1 MTQRQNI
8 FGFLLLSAIFVGW
21 LVYSESKSSDSEKY
35 TAANEP
41 KDSDGDGVLDEKD
54 QCPNEAGEINFFGCP
69 DGDTDRD
76 GVNDKMEAK
85 QGTDPK
91 NMDTDDD
98 GVDDNSDF
106 CPNDKGIKENKGCP
120 KKEPA
125 TSPVFDFDENKKVEI
140 KYNGDTYTIK
150 QGFISENGMLYNKMK
165 WRFYNGK
172 WQKQEIHN
180 SSGKWMKISE
190 ADINQVL
197 INCANK
203 KKTNS
208 GGKGN
213 SGESDLPPSPPAG
226 KVTTEADYQVLK
238 NLYNEILLRSDLGE
252 KLTKSDLQLWK
263 KYYAEI
269 TNGKSIAE
277 AHINITRWNMFI
289 LNCMH

>member
-8 FGFLLLSAIFVGW
+8 FGFILLSAIFVGW

-35 TAANEP
+35 SADNGP

-69 DGDTDRD
+69 YGDTDGD
-76 GVNDKMEAK
+76 GLNDKMEAK

-91 NMDTDDD
+91 NKDTDDD
-98 GVDDNSDF
+98 GVNDKNDV
-106 CPNDKGIKENKGCP
+106 CPKEKGIKASKGCP
-120 KKEPA
+120 EKKAEP
-125 TSPVFDFDENKKVEI
+125 TPVVNVDENTLIEI
-140 KYNGDTYTIK
+140 SYNGSIYNIK
-150 QGFISENGMLYNKMK
+150 RGFVSVKGMSFNRTQ
-165 WRFYNGK
+165 WRFYK
-172 WQKQEIHN
+172 DQWQKQDIHDA
-180 SSGKWMKISE
+180 SGKWIKISE
-190 ADINQVL
+190 ADINYVL
-197 INCANK
+197 KKFAIK

-208 GGKGN
+208 GG
-213 SGESDLPPSPPAG
+213 SGGSDTPPSPPAG
-226 KVTTEADYQVLK
+226 KVTTEADYQALK

-289 LNCMH
+289 LNCLH